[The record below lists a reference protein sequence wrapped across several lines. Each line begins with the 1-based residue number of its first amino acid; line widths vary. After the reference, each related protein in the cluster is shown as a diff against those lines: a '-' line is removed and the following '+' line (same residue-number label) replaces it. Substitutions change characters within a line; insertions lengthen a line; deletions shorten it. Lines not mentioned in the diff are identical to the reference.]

1 MQEAQ
6 NLFISII
13 IPCFNEEQ
21 VISHTYERVDKTM
34 KSFKHGG
41 YELIFI
47 NDGSRDKTLE
57 VLRGISQKDS
67 HVKIL
72 SFSRNFGHQPAVTA
86 GINICLGDI
95 AIIIDADLQ
104 DPPELF
110 PEMVK
115 IYLEQNANVV
125 YGLRK
130 ERKGETFFKRVSA
143 KYFYKTINFLS
154 DTPLPVDTGDFRLI
168 DKHVIEA
175 FRSLPEK
182 NKYIRGLISWIGF
195 KQVPVMY
202 VREERFAGE
211 TKYPLSKM
219 IKFAS
224 TSLLYFSKKPL
235 KLALTI
241 GLISIIIGIGL
252 AIWVLTGLIYRTNSI
267 VPGWASTI
275 IALIFFGGIQL
286 LTIGVLG
293 EYLGNMFEEIKNR
306 PEYIIHEKINF

>member
-1 MQEAQ
+1 MQEVQ

-21 VISHTYERVDKTM
+21 VIKYTYERVDKAM
-34 KSFKHGG
+34 KSLTYRG

-57 VLRGISQKDS
+57 ILREIAQKDS
-67 HVKIL
+67 NVKIL

-86 GINICLGDI
+86 GINMCIGDV
-95 AIIIDADLQ
+95 AIIIDGDLQ

-110 PEMVK
+110 SEMVK
-115 IYLEQNANVV
+115 IHVEQNANVV
-125 YGLRK
+125 YGLRG

-175 FRSLPEK
+175 FKNLPEK

-195 KQVPVMY
+195 KQVPITY
-202 VREERFAGE
+202 VRDERFAGE

-241 GLISIIIGIGL
+241 GLVSILIGIGL
-252 AIWVLTGLIYRTNSI
+252 AIWVITGLIYRTNSI

-306 PEYIIHEKINF
+306 PEYIVHEKINF

>member
-57 VLRGISQKDS
+57 ILRGISQKDS

>member
-34 KSFKHGG
+34 QSFKHGG

-57 VLRGISQKDS
+57 ILRGISQKDS

-86 GINICLGDI
+86 GINICIGDI

-130 ERKGETFFKRVSA
+130 ERKGETFFKRISA

-154 DTPLPVDTGDFRLI
+154 DTPLPVDT
-168 DKHVIEA
+168 
-175 FRSLPEK
+175 
-182 NKYIRGLISWIGF
+182 
-195 KQVPVMY
+195 
-202 VREERFAGE
+202 
-211 TKYPLSKM
+211 
-219 IKFAS
+219 
-224 TSLLYFSKKPL
+224 
-235 KLALTI
+235 
-241 GLISIIIGIGL
+241 
-252 AIWVLTGLIYRTNSI
+252 
-267 VPGWASTI
+267 
-275 IALIFFGGIQL
+275 
-286 LTIGVLG
+286 
-293 EYLGNMFEEIKNR
+293 
-306 PEYIIHEKINF
+306 

>member
-21 VISHTYERVDKTM
+21 VISHTYERVDKTIQ
-34 KSFKHGG
+34 SFKHGG

-57 VLRGISQKDS
+57 ILRGISQKDS

-86 GINICLGDI
+86 GINICIGDI

-115 IYLEQNANVV
+115 IYLEHNANVV

-130 ERKGETFFKRVSA
+130 GRKGETFFKRISA

-175 FRSLPEK
+175 FKSLPEK

-195 KQVPVMY
+195 KQVPVLY

-252 AIWVLTGLIYRTNSI
+252 AIWVITGLLYRTNSI